1 MKEIKMFMMDT
12 CPHCKRALE
21 LMEEI
26 FIEHPEYRDIP
37 LKKIDE
43 NIEPDYAYQFDYYYV
58 PTFYVEEAKIHEG
71 IPSKDDIKRVFMEAS
86 A

>member
-1 MKEIKMFMMDT
+1 MKEIKMFMMGT
-12 CPHCKRALE
+12 CPHCRRALE

-37 LKKIDE
+37 IKKIDE
-43 NIEPDYAYQFDYYYV
+43 NLESDYANKFDYYYV
-58 PTFYVEEAKIHEG
+58 PTFFVGNAKVHEG
-71 IPSKDDIKRVFMEAS
+71 IPSKDDIRKVFLEAS